1 MKKLTLEEVAA
12 WSGGTV
18 APEYKQIVI
27 DGISTDSREIHPG
40 QLFIPLVGSRY
51 NGHQYIHK
59 AMEQG
64 AAAVMTMEE
73 PEEGIPSV
81 QVADTL
87 AAYGKLAASYRQ
99 YLGLK
104 VIAITGSVGKTTTK
118 EMVASVI
125 HTTYRTAKTEG
136 NQNNEV
142 GLPMTIM
149 HIEEDREF
157 AVLELGINHFGE
169 MSRLTAIAKPNYV
182 IVTNIG
188 TMHIEHLGS
197 REGILK
203 AKMEILEGLGPDGT
217 LILNGDEPLLW
228 ALKEKLSSRFRVFY
242 FGMENPDCEIL
253 GGNLQPADK
262 GQMMDVTG
270 LGEKFVVFIP
280 AEGRHNAMNAL
291 AAAAAGLVCG
301 IAPEKIQVGMRQF
314 ENTGMRQ
321 RIYEAQGF
329 TIIEDCY
336 NAGPESMRAA
346 LNVLSEQKVKGRRI
360 AVLGDMMELGSRA
373 MAEHYRIGRYCA
385 GLVDMVLA
393 YGHNASRIVT
403 GAVTGGMDPTRALH
417 FESLEE
423 LVTLLRMR
431 ARPGDAILFKGSRGM
446 KMERAL
452 ELFLASDEE

>member
-1 MKKLTLEEVAA
+1 MKKLTLQEIAQWCE
-12 WSGGTV
+12 GTV
-18 APEYKQIVI
+18 ASEFANITV

-40 QLFIPLVGSRY
+40 QLFIPLIGSRY
-51 NGHQYIHK
+51 DGHQYIHK
-59 AMEQG
+59 ALEQG
-64 AAAVMTMEE
+64 AVAVLTMKEIE
-73 PEEGIPSV
+73 DTIPAVHV
-81 QVADTL
+81 QDTL
-87 AAYGKLAASYRQ
+87 IAYGKLASNYRE

-118 EMVASVI
+118 EMVASVM

-149 HIEEDREF
+149 HIEQDCQY

-169 MSRLTAIAKPNYV
+169 MSRLTAIARPN
-182 IVTNIG
+182 IALVTNIG

-203 AKMEILEGLGPDGT
+203 AKMEILEGLEPNGI

-228 ALKEKLSSRFRVFY
+228 ALKNKLQERFQVYY
-242 FGMENPDCEIL
+242 FGMDNPDCDVL
-253 GGNLQPADK
+253 GSDMRSVDHGITLDLK
-262 GQMMDVTG
+262 GFGKEFPVFVPVEGKHNAYNAIAAGTTG
-270 LGEKFVVFIP
+270 LI
-280 AEGRHNAMNAL
+280 
-291 AAAAAGLVCG
+291 CG
-301 IAPEKIQVGMRQF
+301 IAPEKIQLGMSHF

-321 RIYEAQGF
+321 RVYEEQGY

-346 LNVLSEQKVKGRRI
+346 LNVLAERKVSGKRI

-373 MAEHYRIGRYCA
+373 MAEHYRVGRYCA
-385 GLVDMVLA
+385 GLVGMVFA
-393 YGHNASRIVT
+393 YGYHATRIVT
-403 GAVTGGMDPTRALH
+403 GAITGGMEPTNALY
-417 FESLEE
+417 FDSMEE
-423 LVTLLRMR
+423 LVTLLKMR
-431 ARPGDAILFKGSRGM
+431 AQPGDALLFKGSRGM

-452 ELFLASDEE
+452 EMFLDNGEE